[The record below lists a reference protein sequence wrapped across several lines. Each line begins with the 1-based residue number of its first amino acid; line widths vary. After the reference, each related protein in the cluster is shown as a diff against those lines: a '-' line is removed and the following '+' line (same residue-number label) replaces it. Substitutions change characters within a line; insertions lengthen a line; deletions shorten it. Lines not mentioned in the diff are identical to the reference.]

1 MFTPRSARRLT
12 MLLLLL
18 GAFVLFSMPT
28 MMLGNSHF
36 DVSKSSRA
44 HIEHSLP
51 NSVKAIKRVSVSP
64 ASKLMAMAALL
75 AAIFSLVSYPP
86 LFPQVKSV
94 FLLPFLFLQRLK
106 RLLMPLKLTTSYSIV

>member
-1 MFTPRSARRLT
+1 MKTSRSAGRLT
-12 MLLLLL
+12 VLLILL

-51 NSVKAIKRVSVSP
+51 NSMKAIKRVTISP
-64 ASKLMAMAALL
+64 ATKLMMMVALL
-75 AAIFSLVSYPP
+75 AVIYCWVSFPRP
-86 LFPQVKSV
+86 LPRVRPV
-94 FLLPFLFLQRLK
+94 FLLPFLFLERLK